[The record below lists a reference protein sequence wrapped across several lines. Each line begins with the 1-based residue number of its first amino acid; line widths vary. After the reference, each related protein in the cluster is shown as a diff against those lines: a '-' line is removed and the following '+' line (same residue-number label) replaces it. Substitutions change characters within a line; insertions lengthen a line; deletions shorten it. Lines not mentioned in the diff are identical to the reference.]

1 MKDPARSFVMTNL
14 VKPLAS
20 IACAFVAL
28 AAGTAGAQTF
38 QLEVDQTQPLRFQRP
53 VTGVVVGNANIAD
66 VIVHDARVLFVV
78 GKSQGTTE
86 ITAVDAAGNTV
97 FSGTIQV
104 RPSNVRDM
112 ITIQRGKEI
121 STAICQDRCIP
132 NVHSE
137 GTAQGNAPAIAAI
150 NARSGFAAGS
160 GSRQ

>member
-1 MKDPARSFVMTNL
+1 MSNL

-20 IACAFVAL
+20 IACAVVAL
-28 AAGTAGAQTF
+28 AAGSAAAQSF

-53 VTGVVVGNANIAD
+53 VTGVVVGNASIAD

-104 RPSNVRDM
+104 RPARVQDM

-137 GTAQGNAPAIAAI
+137 GTSQGNVPAIAAI
-150 NARSGFAAGS
+150 TSRSGFAAGS
-160 GSRQ
+160 GGRQ

>member
-1 MKDPARSFVMTNL
+1 MSNL

-20 IACAFVAL
+20 IACALVVLASGSAVA
-28 AAGTAGAQTF
+28 QSF

-53 VTGVVVGNANIAD
+53 VTGVVVGNASIAD
-66 VIVHDARVLFVV
+66 VIVHDANVLFVV
-78 GKSQGTTE
+78 EKSAGTTE
-86 ITAVDAAGNTV
+86 ILAVDAAGNTV

-104 RPSNVRDM
+104 RPNTVRDM

-137 GTAQGNAPAIAAI
+137 GTGAGTAPAISAI
-150 NARSGFAAGS
+150 AARSGFAAGS
-160 GSRQ
+160 GGRR

>member
-1 MKDPARSFVMTNL
+1 MSNL

-20 IACAFVAL
+20 IACAVVAL
-28 AAGTAGAQTF
+28 AAGSAAAQSF

-53 VTGVVVGNANIAD
+53 VTGVVVGNASIAD

-104 RPSNVRDM
+104 RPARVQDM

-137 GTAQGNAPAIAAI
+137 GTSQGNVPAIAAI
-150 NARSGFAAGS
+150 NSRSGFAAGS
-160 GSRQ
+160 GGRQ

>member
-1 MKDPARSFVMTNL
+1 MSNF

-28 AAGTAGAQTF
+28 AAGSVAAQSF
-38 QLEVDQTQPLRFQRP
+38 QLEVDQTQPLRFERP

-66 VIVHDARVLFVV
+66 VIVHDARVLFVI
-78 GKSQGTTE
+78 GKSAGTTE
-86 ITAVDAAGNTV
+86 ITAVDASGRTV

-104 RPSNVRDM
+104 RPTIVRDM

-121 STAICQDRCIP
+121 STAICQERCIP

-137 GTAQGNAPAIAAI
+137 GTANGNSPAITAI
-150 NARSGFAAGS
+150 TTRSGFAAGS
-160 GSRQ
+160 GSRR